1 MGKIIG
7 VMSLKGGVG
16 KTSVVATLGEAVAS
30 FGKNVLLI
38 DCNFNAP
45 NLGLH
50 FNITEPEFTIH
61 DVLSRK
67 ANISQ
72 AIYAVGDLDVIP
84 ASVFSNN
91 QIAPLRLKDKIRH
104 LKKKYDVIL
113 LDSAPSLHEDG
124 LSALYG
130 SDEIFF
136 VTTPDYSTLSN
147 TIKMINRAN
156 ERGSMINGIIL
167 NKVHGKDFE
176 ITLEQIED
184 TTNVPVMAVVPFDVD
199 VKKAESIFKS
209 LVEHKPKSAVSKEF
223 KKLAASLIG
232 EKYKTGFDWKGLFKI
247 TPKKEEVNRQILYD
261 RVFEE

>member
-16 KTSVVATLGEAVAS
+16 KTSIVAALGEAIAS
-30 FGKNVLLI
+30 FDKKVLLI
-38 DCNFNAP
+38 DCNFDAP
-45 NLGLH
+45 NLGIH
-50 FNITEPEFTIH
+50 FNIVSPEVTLH

-72 AIYAVGDLDVIP
+72 AIYAVGNLDIIP
-84 ASVFSNN
+84 SAIFANYQVS
-91 QIAPLRLKDKIRH
+91 PLRLKDKIRH

-124 LSALYG
+124 LATLYG

-136 VTTPDYSTLSN
+136 VTTPDNSTLSN

-156 ERGSMINGIIL
+156 ERQSVINGIIL
-167 NKVHGKDFE
+167 NKVHGENFE
-176 ITLEQIED
+176 LSLDQIED
-184 TTNVPVMAVVPFDVD
+184 TTNVPVMAVIPFDVD
-199 VKKAESIFKS
+199 VKKAQSIFQS

-223 KKLAASLIG
+223 KKLAGSLIG
-232 EKYKTGFDWKGLFKI
+232 ENYKAGFDWKGLFKI
-247 TPKKEEVNRQILYD
+247 NPKKEEVNRQILYE
-261 RVFEE
+261 RVFE